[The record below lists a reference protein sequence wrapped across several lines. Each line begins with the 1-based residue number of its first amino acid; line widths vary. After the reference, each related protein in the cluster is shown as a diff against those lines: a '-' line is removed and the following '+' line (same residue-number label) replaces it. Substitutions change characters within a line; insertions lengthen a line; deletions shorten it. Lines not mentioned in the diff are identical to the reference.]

1 MLFLRL
7 SQTLYMCEHYSKDII
22 CVDISLIFIDY
33 LFFYRFLIFYC
44 WLGRLLRIIN
54 HFRSVFILT
63 SLVYVIK
70 NIIFIR
76 CYCLFDFFGIFWIF
90 CNIFLLYFYFGILLF
105 VNNFLFFFFLGTFLL
120 FLFNLL
126 FIPKYPCHIDW
137 QILVVWK
144 VEEDIV
150 VSKKE
155 TDCAEKSFNEKK
167 TQRIVQ

>member
-7 SQTLYMCEHYSKDII
+7 SQTVYMCENYSKDII

-33 LFFYRFLIFYC
+33 LFFFRFLIFYSY
-44 WLGRLLRIIN
+44 LGLLRIIN
-54 HFRSVFILT
+54 HLFRSVFILS

-76 CYCLFDFFGIFWIF
+76 CYCLFDFFWIFWIF
-90 CNIFLLYFYFGILLF
+90 CNIFLLYFCFRILLF
-105 VNNFLFFFFLGTFLL
+105 FSIFFFFLFGTFLL

-126 FIPKYPCHIDW
+126 FISKYPCHIDW

-150 VSKKE
+150 VSK
-155 TDCAEKSFNEKK
+155 
-167 TQRIVQ
+167 